1 VSVSGIL
8 LVEFTR
14 NNLCPR
20 RAVPEP
26 EVIFLKHVER
36 SKPHTPMPEPDR
48 TYPPPQFVVP
58 LQDIAQ
64 SEGGRIKFEA
74 RVEPNGDPTLIV
86 EWFINGHP
94 LTASKLP
101 SLENSLLS

>member
-1 VSVSGIL
+1 M
-8 LVEFTR
+8 TR
-14 NNLCPR
+14 
-20 RAVPEP
+20 AIPEP

-36 SKPHTPMPEPDR
+36 SKPHTPMPEPER

-94 LTASKLP
+94 LTASKLRAHKNVIITYIDE
-101 SLENSLLS
+101 S